1 MMINIEEKELDKALI
16 KYLISPFHSDSVEG
30 MDLSI
35 NKPYLITCS
44 KDKSVRVL
52 DYQNKIHVI
61 SKIFEEELY
70 QIEDS
75 KALDWLNG
83 QVITEI
89 KDYIDK
95 LRHKIDEL
103 KVHYTLHIKKQKEEK
118 EKLQYK
124 R

>member
-52 DYQNKIHVI
+52 DYQNKIH
-61 SKIFEEELY
+61 E
-70 QIEDS
+70 
-75 KALDWLNG
+75 
-83 QVITEI
+83 
-89 KDYIDK
+89 
-95 LRHKIDEL
+95 
-103 KVHYTLHIKKQKEEK
+103 
-118 EKLQYK
+118 
-124 R
+124 